1 MMNPTLG
8 GMTMSSLFI
17 PRTNMTEGIH
27 QQPLLDAHVPERYHL
42 LRLPLRSQQRPRP
55 RARARVRARVRARA
69 RPSKKRK
76 MERMAEQENKI
87 PPPLKPK
94 HKHKH
99 KHTSNLSNVTSPSES
114 LPSSSHLYL
123 PPLSRPPPKPPT
135 HHRPKRLSD
144 PAASPPSAQKSVG
157 RL

>member
-17 PRTNMTEGIH
+17 PRMNMTEGIH
-27 QQPLLDAHVPERYHL
+27 QQPLLDAHVPEHYHL
-42 LRLPLRSQQRPRP
+42 LRLPLRSQQRPKA
-55 RARARVRARVRARA
+55 RARARA
-69 RPSKKRK
+69 SKKRKRQRK

-87 PPPLKPK
+87 PPPLKP
-94 HKHKH
+94 KHKH

-123 PPLSRPPPKPPT
+123 PPLSRPRLKPPT

>member
-27 QQPLLDAHVPERYHL
+27 QQPLLDAHVPEHYHL
-42 LRLPLRSQQRPRP
+42 LRLPLRSQQGPRP
-55 RARARVRARVRARA
+55 RARARVRARA
-69 RPSKKRK
+69 RPSKKRKRQRK

-87 PPPLKPK
+87 PPPLKP
-94 HKHKH
+94 

-123 PPLSRPPPKPPT
+123 PPLSRPRLKPPT

-144 PAASPPSAQKSVG
+144 PAASPPFAQKSVG

>member
-1 MMNPTLG
+1 MNPTLG
-8 GMTMSSLFI
+8 GTTMSSLFI
-17 PRTNMTEGIH
+17 PRMNMTEGIH
-27 QQPLLDAHVPERYHL
+27 QQPLLDAHVPEHYHL
-42 LRLPLRSQQRPRP
+42 LRLPLRSQQRPKARP
-55 RARARVRARVRARA
+55 RARA
-69 RPSKKRK
+69 SKKRKRQRK

-99 KHTSNLSNVTSPSES
+99 KHKHTSNLSNVTSPSES
-114 LPSSSHLYL
+114 LPSYSHLYL

>member
-1 MMNPTLG
+1 MSPTLG
-8 GMTMSSLFI
+8 GTTMSSLFI
-17 PRTNMTEGIH
+17 PRMNMTEGIH

-42 LRLPLRSQQRPRP
+42 LRLPLRSQQRPKA
-55 RARARVRARVRARA
+55 RARARA
-69 RPSKKRK
+69 SKKRKRQRK

-87 PPPLKPK
+87 PPPLKP
-94 HKHKH
+94 KHKH

-114 LPSSSHLYL
+114 LPSSSHLCL

-144 PAASPPSAQKSVG
+144 PAASPPFAQKSVG